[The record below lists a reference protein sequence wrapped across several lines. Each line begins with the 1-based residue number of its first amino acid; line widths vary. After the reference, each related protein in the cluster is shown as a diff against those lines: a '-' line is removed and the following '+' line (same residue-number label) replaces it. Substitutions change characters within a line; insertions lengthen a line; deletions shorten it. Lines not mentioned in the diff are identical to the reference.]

1 MFQALGSDMLPQIP
15 GKSLNILPRYPSEFP
30 NTFPYLHF
38 GEKSL
43 VHLSVIAA
51 VVADIFRQL
60 IRYFLAVLSSIRC
73 PESGVYSRLATGSA
87 NIAGNQGYIYGFHR
101 KRHP

>member
-1 MFQALGSDMLPQIP
+1 M
-15 GKSLNILPRYPSEFP
+15 LPRYPGEFP
-30 NTFPYLHF
+30 DAFPYLYF

-43 VHLSVIAA
+43 VHLLVVTA

-60 IRYFLAVLSSIRC
+60 MRCFLAVLSSVRC
-73 PESGVYSRLATGSA
+73 PESRVYSRLAMGSA
-87 NIAGNQGYIYGFHR
+87 DIAGNQGYIYGFYR